1 MPASMAS
8 SLTSPIR
15 PGCSLQPQV
24 TSALAARSEPTIA
37 IRNAIASSRLHQ
49 TTRATLVHRH
59 LISPESSYT
68 TISLGSTSPAALFR
82 YLDVT
87 STALF
92 ARSRAFRLP
101 DRSDR
106 RARSDD
112 GNG

>member
-1 MPASMAS
+1 MPASIAS
-8 SLTSPIR
+8 SLTSPVR
-15 PGCSLQPQV
+15 PGCSLQPEK

-68 TISLGSTSPAALFR
+68 TISLQLLVDIRQALQPCFAA
-82 YLDVT
+82 LDVT

-92 ARSRAFRLP
+92 ARSRAFRLL
-101 DRSDR
+101 DR
-106 RARSDD
+106 
-112 GNG
+112 